1 MSRASTRR
9 QIAGPTEPPT
19 LVVLPGGRGGLHDR
33 LRPVERAVPLRE
45 RRAVRVSDPLR
56 LLLVEDS
63 AADGRLVVEMLREA
77 GADWSVERVERV
89 SEAQNYLDRRHVDC
103 VILDLGLLDADG
115 LDGLREVVA
124 RDPSVP
130 VVVLTRREDELLSA
144 EALRHGAQDYLAKRD
159 LEPQVLI
166 RAVRYAIER
175 KATELQLV
183 HLAHHDA
190 LTGLANR
197 ARFLESLAAV
207 TATGSGLSVLFLD
220 VDNLKLVNDSL
231 GHAAG
236 DHLLSSVA
244 KRLVEVVR
252 PGDVVARFGGDE
264 FAIICAG
271 LTDRATVADLAGR
284 LLAGVSAPL
293 VLGTRVYVASVSIGV
308 TVCARGSRSDAAQ
321 VMGDADVALYV
332 AKRHGKAR
340 FEIFEPSQRTDGGHR
355 LALLSE
361 LQTAMVEDQF
371 EVHFQPEISLQT
383 GALVAVEALVRWR
396 HPTRGLL
403 PAGVFI
409 DAVEEGGLVA
419 SLGAWVMRQ
428 ACTALVGWPGGRPPR
443 FAINISPRQFS
454 VAGFVAEVEG
464 VLAELAVPADLVE
477 LEVTEAA
484 LLVDESLAQV
494 LRDLHGL
501 GLRLAVD
508 DFGTGY
514 SSLNHLKMFPA
525 STVKIDRTFVAGLGH
540 DRTDEAIVAA
550 VLGVAASLGLSTVGE
565 GIETQ
570 EQRDLLTQMG
580 CELGQGYLL
589 GKALSR
595 QDLYAMYGRPVTQ

>member
-1 MSRASTRR
+1 VTVRNQAAA
-9 QIAGPTEPPT
+9 QVPPS
-19 LVVLPGGRGGLHDR
+19 LVVLPGGRDPARDR
-33 LRPVERAVPLRE
+33 LRPVGRFEPLQE
-45 RRAVRVSDPLR
+45 RRAVSVTDPLR
-56 LLLVEDS
+56 LLMVEDS

-77 GADWSVERVERV
+77 GADWVIERVERI
-89 SEAQNYLDRRHVDC
+89 SEAQTFLERRHVDC
-103 VILDLGLLDADG
+103 VLLDLGLLDADG
-115 LDGLREVVA
+115 LDGLREVVTL
-124 RDPSVP
+124 DPNVP
-130 VVVLTRREDELLSA
+130 VVVLTRRDDELLSS
-144 EALRHGAQDYLAKRD
+144 EALRHGAQDYLSKRD
-159 LEPQVLI
+159 LEPQLLV

-175 KATELQLV
+175 KHSELQLM
-183 HLAHHDA
+183 HLAHHDS

-197 ARFLESLAAV
+197 GLFLDRLTALTAA
-207 TATGSGLSVLFLD
+207 AGGLSVLFLD

-236 DHLLSSVA
+236 DRLLTTVA
-244 KRLVEVVR
+244 RRLVDMVR

-264 FAIICAG
+264 FAIVCSG
-271 LTDRATVADLAGR
+271 LTDRTAVAELAAR
-284 LLAGVSAPL
+284 LLAEVSAPI
-293 VLGTRVYVASVSIGV
+293 VLGTRVYITSVSIGV
-308 TVCARGSRSDAAQ
+308 TVCGRGSRAEAAQ

-340 FEIFEPSQRTDGGHR
+340 FEIFEPSQRTDGGTR
-355 LALLSE
+355 LTLLSE

-371 EVHFQPEISLQT
+371 EVHYQPEISLET
-383 GALVAVEALVRWR
+383 GKLVAVEALVRWR

-403 PAGVFI
+403 PAGAFI

-428 ACTALVGWPGGRPPR
+428 ACMTLTSWPAGQAPR

-454 VAGFVAEVEG
+454 VAGFLAEVES
-464 VLAELAVPADLVE
+464 VLGELNVPADSIE

-494 LRDLHGL
+494 LRDLNAM

-514 SSLNHLKMFPA
+514 SSLSHLKMFPA
-525 STVKIDRTFVAGLGH
+525 STVKIDKSFVAGLGK

-550 VLGVAASLGLSTVGE
+550 VLGVAHSLGLSTVGE
-565 GIETQ
+565 GVETCEQQ
-570 EQRDLLTQMG
+570 ELLTAMG

-589 GKALSR
+589 GKAMSR
-595 QDLYAMYGRPVTQ
+595 ADLYSLYGGQLTR

>member
-1 MSRASTRR
+1 VIPNTV
-9 QIAGPTEPPT
+9 GPCPTGPHQPT
-19 LVVLPGGRGGLHDR
+19 LVVLPGGRDGAHDR
-33 LRPVERAVPLRE
+33 LRPVESTQLLRD
-45 RRAVRVSDPLR
+45 RRAPSPGDPLR

-63 AADGRLVVEMLREA
+63 AADGRLVMEMIREA
-77 GADWSVERVERV
+77 GADWSVERVERI
-89 SEAQNYLDRRHVDC
+89 SEAQTFMDRHHVDC
-103 VILDLGLLDADG
+103 VLLDLGLLDADG
-115 LDGLREVVA
+115 LDGLRDVVA
-124 RDPSVP
+124 RDASVP
-130 VVVLTRREDELLSA
+130 VVVLTRREDDVLSA

-159 LEPQVLI
+159 LEPKVLI

-183 HLAHHDA
+183 HLAQHDA
-190 LTGLANR
+190 LTGLGNR
-197 ARFLESLAAV
+197 GLFLDRLASLA
-207 TATGSGLSVLFLD
+207 ATGSGLSVLFVD

-236 DHLLSSVA
+236 DLLLTSVA
-244 KRLVEVVR
+244 RRLVDVVR

-264 FAIICAG
+264 FAIVCAG
-271 LTDRATVADLAGR
+271 LTDRVAVAELAGR
-284 LLAGVSAPL
+284 LLTAVSAPL
-293 VLGTRVYVASVSIGV
+293 VLGTRVYITSVSIGV
-308 TVCARGSRSDAAQ
+308 TVCSRGTKADSAQ
-321 VMGDADVALYV
+321 IMGDADVALYV

-371 EVHFQPEISLQT
+371 EVHYQPEISLQT

-396 HPTRGLL
+396 HPSRGLL
-403 PAGVFI
+403 PAGAFI
-409 DAVEEGGLVA
+409 DAVEEGGMVA

-428 ACTALVGWPGGRPPR
+428 ACTTLTGWPTGTAPR

-464 VLAELAVPADLVE
+464 VLEEFDVPADLVE

-484 LLVDESLAQV
+484 LLVDDSLAQV
-494 LRDLHGL
+494 LRDLSGM

-525 STVKIDRTFVAGLGH
+525 STVKIDRTFVAGLGK

-565 GIETQ
+565 GVETQ
-570 EQRDLLTQMG
+570 EQLDLLTQMG

-589 GKALSR
+589 GKAMSR
-595 QDLYAMYGRPVTQ
+595 AELYGTYGGEITR

>member
-1 MSRASTRR
+1 MSAQREEMPAQR
-9 QIAGPTEPPT
+9 QPCLA
-19 LVVLPGGRGGLHDR
+19 VVPGGVDAGMER
-33 LRPVERAVPLRE
+33 LVRIERAEPLRE
-45 RRAVRVSDPLR
+45 RRAVSVTDPLR
-56 LLLVEDS
+56 LLMVEDS
-63 AADGRLVVEMLREA
+63 AADGRLIMEMLREA
-77 GADWSVERVERV
+77 GADWDVERVERI
-89 SEAQNYLDRRHVDC
+89 SEAQTYLERRHVDC
-103 VILDLGLLDADG
+103 VLLDLGLLDADG
-115 LDGLREVVA
+115 LDGLRDVVA
-124 RDPSVP
+124 RDPNVP
-130 VVVLTRREDELLSA
+130 VVVLTRREDDLLSS

-159 LEPQVLI
+159 LEPQLLV

-175 KATELQLV
+175 KASELQLR
-183 HLAHHDA
+183 HLAQHDP

-197 ARFLESLAAV
+197 GLFLDRLNALTI
-207 TATGSGLSVLFLD
+207 TAEGLSVLFLD

-236 DHLLSSVA
+236 DRLLTTVA
-244 KRLVEVVR
+244 RRLVDAVR
-252 PGDVVARFGGDE
+252 PIDVVARFGGDE
-264 FAIICAG
+264 FAIICPG
-271 LTDRATVADLAGR
+271 LTDRFAVAELASR
-284 LLAGVSAPL
+284 LLAQVSAPI
-293 VLGTRVYVASVSIGV
+293 VLGTRVYITSVSIGV
-308 TVCARGSRSDAAQ
+308 TVCSRGNRVDAAQ
-321 VMGDADVALYV
+321 IMGDADVALYV

-340 FEIFEPSQRTDGGHR
+340 FEIFEPSQRADTGTR
-355 LALLSE
+355 LTLLSE

-371 EVHFQPEISLQT
+371 EVHYQPELSLQT
-383 GALVAVEALVRWR
+383 GELIAVEALVRWR

-403 PAGVFI
+403 PAGAFI

-428 ACTALVGWPGGRPPR
+428 ACTTLTGWPSGRSPR

-454 VAGFVAEVEG
+454 VAGFVHEVEA
-464 VLAELAVPADLVE
+464 VLSELSVPSHLIE

-484 LLVDESLAQV
+484 LLVDESVAQV
-494 LRDLHGL
+494 LRDLNSM

-525 STVKIDRTFVAGLGH
+525 STVKIDGSFVAGLGK

-565 GIETQ
+565 GIETV
-570 EQRDLLTQMG
+570 EQRDQLTQMG

-589 GKALSR
+589 GKAMSR
-595 QDLYAMYGRPVTQ
+595 SDLYRVYGGQLKG